1 MPDTKTY
8 YGGTLPAVTVTAEN
22 LLRKRLL
29 NVSGRVYHNNPAYFR
44 AAMKYMRR
52 IGDKKGEQRIFMK
65 SFNYGREEASKK
77 VLFLM
82 GGVAAVGFVPAIAAK
97 AGTLA
102 LAGKV
107 VKMGKA
113 ALHLYKVTTRWRM
126 GINAGTQAILSGDG
140 IEGIDVISVVSE
152 GVNPLVGM
160 SSTAIEWRPF
170 HNQPKKRFRCAF
182 YNKTISETIFD
193 MGTNAVVGGISNKV
207 SSSVRKALGDEMN
220 VTLINRLINNV
231 AFPIY
236 HTGFNL
242 STEIIKEGTK
252 EKFQIGENGTTE

>member
-126 GINAGTQAILSGDG
+126 GINAGTQAILSD
-140 IEGIDVISVVSE
+140 EGWRDIDYISVFSE
-152 GVNPLVGM
+152 GVKPLAGAF
-160 SSTAIEWRPF
+160 STTVEWKPF
-170 HNQPKKRFRCAF
+170 HVDEDKRFRCVF
-182 YNKTISETIFD
+182 YDKTISETIFD
-193 MGTNAVVGGISNKV
+193 MGTNVVVGGISNKV
-207 SSSVRKALGDEMN
+207 SSSVKRALGDEMN

-242 STEIIKEGTK
+242 STDILKEGTK
-252 EKFQIGENGTTE
+252 KKYQIGKDGTTE